1 MEEKMK
7 MSRTLTPTS
16 ALHEYS
22 GLAAYNKVTFKKF
35 TLNQNLKESD
45 AYLTV
50 GIVLTKALS

>member
-7 MSRTLTPTS
+7 MTRTLTPTS
-16 ALHEYS
+16 VLH
-22 GLAAYNKVTFKKF
+22 GLAAYNKVTLKKF